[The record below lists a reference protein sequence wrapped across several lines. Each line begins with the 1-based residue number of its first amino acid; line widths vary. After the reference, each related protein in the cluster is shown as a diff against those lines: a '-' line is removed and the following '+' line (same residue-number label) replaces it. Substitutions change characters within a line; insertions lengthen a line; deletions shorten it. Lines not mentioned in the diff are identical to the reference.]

1 MQMETLTEINSEA
14 KEIIKSEEKSY
25 PKLMMCLSTL
35 ALDTAAGVSPRTI
48 FDLKDVYPY
57 RI

>member
-1 MQMETLTEINSEA
+1 METLTEINSEA